1 MSYKKV
7 TPVNLWLLLLFAL
20 GILVPGAP
28 LYAQNKILATEE
40 YIRPPKIIEDAA
52 FAPWHKNI
60 TYTNISPD
68 GKKFLVAVSD
78 GMPSLEL
85 MGRPHVHLGEMD
97 LDHVAF
103 RSRSLTTR
111 NSIGFDIFYY
121 NDEHTVS
128 VEIPQGARVS
138 NPSWSP
144 DGSQLAFLA
153 LFKNE
158 THIYVADPAS
168 GKSRRITP
176 QPVLATQVNNFKW
189 VREGKALQT
198 VLVPDYAGKI
208 PPPPEP
214 ATSPKIRINRVGEN
228 PSRTYQYLLEMPYD
242 MELLE
247 FLLTGQLAVIDLENE
262 RVEKIGK
269 PVMFRSVDAAPD
281 GEYFRVTQTL
291 KPFSY
296 FVAASSFGSREDLWN
311 SDGKALYEFSSR
323 SLNDD
328 VQRVVEPDL
337 DSWFREQQQQ
347 TQQVQQ
353 QRGQR
358 TGQQRGQRAGQQAGQ
373 QPAQPEEQ
381 PGPPPKRN
389 ISWRPDGKG
398 MSFLQA
404 APRQAEDRTR
414 PARQIREIKKE
425 EEQQQQQQPQP
436 QQQRGQRGG
445 QRGAQRGGAA
455 AQLQPD
461 QNDRVL
467 QWLPPYGEND
477 VKVIYESQKPISS
490 VDYSDGCQMLFL
502 SVSEPNNARI
512 NICLDLGD
520 PETVYTLPREGSP
533 MTKINSFGMSVV
545 KIADDGE
552 TIFYSGNTPH
562 IDKYNFI
569 TGKTER
575 IFQGKAGDDFTERF
589 SAASEDMK
597 FVFTTRQNT
606 QQPADSYMYD
616 LEFGEVVKLTDNIN
630 YTPDLTALETERFQV
645 TRVDGYKLWINVTRP
660 AHKGLKLPAIF
671 WFYPREYDSQAAYD
685 RGAGAGG
692 GGQRGGGDGAGTFR
706 APGTRSM
713 NIFTRLN
720 YVIVEPDIPIFG
732 PTGQMNDNYV
742 VDLRNGLWAVI
753 DDLDKKQ
760 YIDRDR
766 LAIGGHSYGA
776 FSTAN
781 ALAHT
786 PFFKA
791 GIAGDGAYNRT
802 LTPMGFQSE
811 RRDLWDAR
819 ETYLAMSPLLWANQF
834 NGALLMYHGMED
846 ANSGTFPIN
855 SERMFQAL
863 DGLNKPVS
871 LYMYPYEA
879 HGPAAKETQLD
890 MWARWVEW
898 LDIFVMSPEKGK
910 VFYKTPQELEEAA
923 AARNA
928 AAATTTTGRIIR

>member
-1 MSYKKV
+1 MSRKIV
-7 TPVNLWLLLLFAL
+7 TPPNLWLLLLFAAGL
-20 GILVPGAP
+20 LVIGTP
-28 LYAQNKILATEE
+28 LYAQNKILTTED

-52 FAPWHKNI
+52 AAPWFKNI

-68 GKKFLVAVSD
+68 GKKFLVTIGD
-78 GMPSLEL
+78 GMPTLER

-97 LDHVAF
+97 FDHVAF
-103 RSRSLTTR
+103 RSRRLTTR
-111 NSIGFDIFYY
+111 NSVGFDIFYY
-121 NDEHTVS
+121 NDERTVS
-128 VEIPQGARVS
+128 IEVPQGARVS

-144 DGSQLAFLA
+144 DGSQLAFFA
-153 LFKNE
+153 LFKKE
-158 THIYVADPAS
+158 THIYLADPLS

-176 QPVLATQVNNFKW
+176 QPVLATAVNNFKW
-189 VREGKALQT
+189 VRQGKAIQT

-208 PPPPEP
+208 PPPPAT
-214 ATSPKIRINRVGEN
+214 ATSPKVRVNRVGKN
-228 PSRTYQYLLEMPYD
+228 SSRTYQYLLEMPYD

-269 PVMFRSVDAAPD
+269 PVMLRSVDAAPD

-291 KPFSY
+291 RPFSY

-311 SDGKALYEFSSR
+311 SDGKILHEFSSR
-323 SLNDD
+323 KLNDGVERPDTDTNPTPLDEYFDD
-328 VQRVVEPDL
+328 VFQA
-337 DSWFREQQQQ
+337 EQQRRAQQ
-347 TQQVQQ
+347 AQQ

-358 TGQQRGQRAGQQAGQ
+358 TAQQQD
-373 QPAQPEEQ
+373 QPEEE
-381 PGPPPKRN
+381 PAPPQKRS
-389 ISWRPDGKG
+389 IAWRPDGKG
-398 MSFLQA
+398 MSFLQI
-404 APRQAEDRTR
+404 APKQQEERNRTR
-414 PARQIREIKKE
+414 PRRQIREVKKE
-425 EEQQQQQQPQP
+425 EDLEQQ
-436 QQQRGQRGG
+436 RQRGG
-445 QRGAQRGGAA
+445 QRGGAA
-455 AQLQPD
+455 PQMEENQI
-461 QNDRVL
+461 DRVM
-467 QWLPPYGEND
+467 QWLPPYGEDD
-477 VKVIYESQKPISS
+477 VKVIYQSEKPINS
-490 VDYSDGCQMLFL
+490 VNYSDSCQMLFL
-502 SVSEPNNARI
+502 TVSEPNNART

-520 PETVYTLPREGSP
+520 PETIYELPREGSP
-533 MTKINSFGMSVV
+533 MNKTNSFGMSVV

-569 TGKTER
+569 TGDRER
-575 IFQGKAGDDFTERF
+575 IFEGKADKDEFTERF
-589 SAASEDMK
+589 SAASDDMK

-616 LEFGEVVKLTDNIN
+616 LEFDEVVKLTDNIN
-630 YTPDLTALETERFQV
+630 YTPDLTALETERFQI
-645 TRVDGYKLWINVTRP
+645 TRVDGYKLWVRVTRP

-685 RGAGAGG
+685 RGAG
-692 GGQRGGGDGAGTFR
+692 GQRGGSDGPGTFR
-706 APGTRSM
+706 APSTRSM

-732 PTGQMNDNYV
+732 PSGLMNNNYV
-742 VDLRNGLWAVI
+742 MDLRNGLWAVI
-753 DDLDKKQ
+753 DALDKKE

-791 GIAGDGAYNRT
+791 GIAGDGCYNRT

-811 RRDLWDAR
+811 RRYYWDAR
-819 ETYLAMSPLLWANQF
+819 ENYLTMSPLLWANQF
-834 NGALLMYHGMED
+834 NGAMLMYHGMED
-846 ANSGTFPIN
+846 SNSGTFPIN
-855 SERMFQAL
+855 SERMFMAL
-863 DGLNKPVS
+863 DGLNKPTS

-898 LDIFVMSPEKGK
+898 LDIFVMNPEKGK
-910 VFYKTPQELEEAA
+910 KFYKTPQELEEEA
-923 AARNA
+923 AARNNNA
-928 AAATTTTGRIIR
+928 AGRIR